1 MKKIYVTKLEVAE
14 TTVAT
19 IDEPLDVSVAQ
30 ELKPGERMLV
40 DSDQLELIYILENE
54 EGFFYVSFSEPIWES
69 LKLMKE
75 QSKRC
80 IVQLNDQVEL
90 ELNNLF
96 EELDYL
102 LSNIDGNGNY
112 GEELEDAVKQ
122 VFY

>member
-1 MKKIYVTKLEVAE
+1 MKKIYVTKLEVAD
-14 TTVAT
+14 TAVAT
-19 IDEPLDVSVAQ
+19 IDEPLELSVAQ

-40 DSDQLELIYILENE
+40 DSDQLEFIYILENE

-80 IVQLNDQVEL
+80 IVQLNDQVEV
-90 ELNNLF
+90 ELKNLF
-96 EELDYL
+96 EELNYL

-112 GEELEDAVKQ
+112 GEELEDAVKR
-122 VFY
+122 VFH